1 VSAPPIYDVVI
12 VGAGPAGMTA
22 AVYCARKQLRVA
34 LLTENIGGQA
44 LWSSAIENYLGY
56 EIISGAALV
65 GKFEDHLKKF
75 PIDISYKPATKTE
88 AAAGGFKITA
98 QDGSEYIAKSV
109 IIASGKMPRTLDVPG
124 EFEFRGKGLTY
135 CATCDAPLFSG
146 ADVAVVGGGNSGF
159 DAVMQLIPLATKI
172 YVVEFGPKL
181 LADEVYQAKAR
192 QSSKVEIL
200 TNTQVIEIA
209 GDVMADTMTVRDRAS
224 GKERVLL
231 VKGIFVEIG
240 LLPNSGPAKGLV
252 ELNKAGEIKIDNAG
266 RTSRPG
272 VFAAGDVT
280 DVPDKQIIVAA
291 GEGAKA
297 ALSAYEY
304 LVRAT

>member
-1 VSAPPIYDVVI
+1 VYDVAI
-12 VGAGPAGMTA
+12 IGAGPAGMTA
-22 AVYCARKQLRVA
+22 AVYCARKQLKVA

-75 PIDISYKPATKTE
+75 PIDISYKPAAKSET
-88 AAAGGFKITA
+88 AAKGFKITA
-98 QDGSEYIAKSV
+98 QDGTAYESKS
-109 IIASGKMPRTLDVPG
+109 IIFASGKMPRTLDVPG

-135 CATCDAPLFSG
+135 CATCDAPLFSEK
-146 ADVAVVGGGNSGF
+146 DVAVIGGGNSGF
-159 DAVMQLIPLATKI
+159 DAVMQLIPIASKI
-172 YVVEFGPKL
+172 FVVEYGPKM
-181 LADEVYQAKAR
+181 LADEVYQTKAHR
-192 QSSKVEIL
+192 SPKVEFL
-200 TNTQVIEIA
+200 TNTQVVEIT
-209 GDVMADTMTVRDRAS
+209 GEVMVDALKVLDKTS
-224 GKERVLL
+224 GKQRVLP
-231 VKGIFVEIG
+231 VEGIFVEIG
-240 LLPNSGPAKGLV
+240 LKPNSSPAVGLV

-266 RTSRPG
+266 RTNRPG

-280 DVPDKQIIVAA
+280 DIPDKQIIVAA

-304 LVRAT
+304 LVRQT